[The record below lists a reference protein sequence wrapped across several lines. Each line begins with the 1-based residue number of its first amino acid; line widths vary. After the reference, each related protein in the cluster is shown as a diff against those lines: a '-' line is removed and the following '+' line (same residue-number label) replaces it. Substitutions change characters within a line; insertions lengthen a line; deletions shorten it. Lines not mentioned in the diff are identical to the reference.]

1 MLVLFNNGALAK
13 DKPVLLL
20 GLAANRISSLPK
32 LKTVTTFLRNV
43 SVVPVIPPGNETL
56 WYKIRADTQL
66 LSPVGG

>member
-43 SVVPVIPPGNETL
+43 SVVPVIPPGNET
-56 WYKIRADTQL
+56 
-66 LSPVGG
+66 S